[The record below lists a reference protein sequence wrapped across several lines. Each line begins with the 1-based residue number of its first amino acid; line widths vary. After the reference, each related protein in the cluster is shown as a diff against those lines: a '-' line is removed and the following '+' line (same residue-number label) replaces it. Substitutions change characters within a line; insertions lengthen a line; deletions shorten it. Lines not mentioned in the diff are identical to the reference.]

1 MPPEV
6 RPVWQVVRYLRELVS
21 REAALADLWV
31 AGEVSNL
38 TAASSGHLYFTLKD
52 PSNQQGAGQLNCV
65 FFRNNNIGQRD
76 LVVNGGSLVVH
87 GGITFYE
94 PRGSLQLMVDFVQPA
109 GVGARQAEF
118 ERRKARFEAEGLFD
132 PGRKRTLPRFPQRIG
147 VVTSARGAAIHD
159 IQTVLERRWPLAT
172 IVFRPTVVQ
181 GDDAAVS
188 VAEAVRDIAPTSTN
202 GRGAKAPMPDVVIV
216 GRGGGATEDLWA
228 FNEEPVVRAIF
239 GCPVPV
245 VSAVGHETDTTLA
258 DLVADRRAPTPSA
271 AAELVAPDRAEVAR
285 AIANMGARRD
295 VYITR
300 AVAAG
305 RESVDRVTQRM
316 ARGLP
321 ATAPLHRRVAAQADL
336 LRHLALRTTSE
347 ARERTASLASR
358 LRTLSPEATLG
369 RGYALVSTDDG
380 TPVGS
385 AAAVAPGDAIDV
397 RWRDGG
403 VLARVERAE
412 RSP

>member
-21 REAALADLWV
+21 RDAALADLWV

-52 PSNQQGAGQLNCV
+52 NAGQLNCV
-65 FFRNNNIGQRD
+65 FFRNNNVGQRD
-76 LVVNGGSLVVH
+76 LVTNGTSLVVH

-94 PRGSLQLMVDFVQPA
+94 PRGSLQMNVDFVQPA

-118 ERRKARFEAEGLFD
+118 ERRKARFEAEGLFEA
-132 PGRKRTLPRFPQRIG
+132 GRKRALPRFPQRIG

-159 IQTVLERRWPLAT
+159 IQTVLERRWPMAT
-172 IVFRPTVVQ
+172 IVFRPTIVQ
-181 GDDAAVS
+181 GDEAAVS
-188 VAEAVRDIAPTSTN
+188 VAEAVRDIAPTT
-202 GRGAKAPMPDVVIV
+202 GRNVAKRPDVVIV

-271 AAELVAPDRAEVAR
+271 AAELVVPDRAEVAR
-285 AIANMGARRD
+285 ALANMGARRD
-295 VYITR
+295 VHITR
-300 AVAAG
+300 AIAAG

-316 ARGLP
+316 ARRLP
-321 ATAPLHRRVAAQADL
+321 DTAPLHRRIAAQADL
-336 LRHLALRTTSE
+336 MRHLTLRTTSE
-347 ARERTASLASR
+347 ARERTASMVSR
-358 LRTLSPEATLG
+358 LRTLSPEATLE
-369 RGYALVSTDDG
+369 RGYALVSTADG
-380 TPVGS
+380 VPVG
-385 AAAVAPGDAIDV
+385 AASAVADGDVIDV

-403 VLARVERAE
+403 VRARVEGRA
-412 RSP
+412 